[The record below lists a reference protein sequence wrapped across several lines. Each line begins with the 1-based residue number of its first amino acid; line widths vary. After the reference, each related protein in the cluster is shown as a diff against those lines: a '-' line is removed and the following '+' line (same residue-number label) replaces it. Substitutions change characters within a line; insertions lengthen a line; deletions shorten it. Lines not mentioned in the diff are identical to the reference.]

1 VLKSGTTDIESM
13 SENEQAEDVET
24 ETEDESV
31 EADGIQDGDFVRL
44 AYTLRTVED
53 DRVIDTTDKEIAEE
67 NDLDTEE
74 FEFEPRIVVI
84 GAGHVF
90 EAVDGDIEGKNAGD
104 EGTVEIP
111 ATEAFG
117 EYDPDQVRTISAEK
131 IPEDDRYPG
140 AHVTIDGESGHVE
153 TVIGGRSRVDFNHPL
168 AGEDLEYDYEI
179 LDVVDDR
186 EQQAEGLLGMHL
198 EQVPDVWIE
207 TDEIQEEQVVTD
219 PEELEGEE
227 SDEPETEEV
236 TVEKESLYI
245 EATPQMA
252 MNQEWMFQKQ
262 QIAQDLMDRLDLDRV
277 IVQEV
282 IEGGGMM
289 GGMGG
294 MMGGMGGEAGLEEA
308 LEDADVDADELVDEL
323 EGEVDAEELEGELE
337 SEE

>member
-1 VLKSGTTDIESM
+1 M

-53 DRVIDTTDKEIAEE
+53 DRVIDTTDKEIAEA

-219 PEELEGEE
+219 PEDLEGEE